1 MSEEIGIILREAVPD
16 DAKDI
21 LSMMEQVNSET
32 EFLAL
37 DEAELLLPPE
47 TLSEEL
53 SYMYESNNNLL
64 LLAINEGTIVGTAS
78 VKADSQFRLSHVGEV
93 GISILQ
99 EYWGMGLGTLMLE
112 EIINWA
118 KEMGVLFRLELDVQ
132 VRNERA
138 VHLYQKMGFQIEA
151 VMPRGTRTDL
161 GEFLDVYKMSYLIE

>member
-112 EIINWA
+112 EIINWV

-132 VRNERA
+132 VCNERA

-151 VMPRGTRTDL
+151 VMLRGARTDL

>member
-151 VMPRGTRTDL
+151 VIPRGVRTDL

>member
-1 MSEEIGIILREAVPD
+1 MSEEVGIILREAVPG

-21 LSMMEQVNSET
+21 LLMMGQVNKET
-32 EFLAL
+32 EFLVL

-47 TLSEEL
+47 TLEEEL
-53 SYMYESNNNLL
+53 DYIYESNNNLL
-64 LLAINEGTIVGTAS
+64 LLAIYEGTIIGTAS

-112 EIINWA
+112 EIISWA

-138 VHLYQKMGFQIEA
+138 VPLPKNGLPNQA
-151 VMPRGTRTDL
+151 VMPRGARTDL

>member
-53 SYMYESNNNLL
+53 GYMYESNNNLL
-64 LLAINEGTIVGTAS
+64 LLALNEGTIVGTAS
-78 VKADSQFRLSHVGEV
+78 VKADSQFRSVSCRNIGE
-93 GISILQ
+93 
-99 EYWGMGLGTLMLE
+99 W
-112 EIINWA
+112 
-118 KEMGVLFRLELDVQ
+118 D
-132 VRNERA
+132 
-138 VHLYQKMGFQIEA
+138 
-151 VMPRGTRTDL
+151 
-161 GEFLDVYKMSYLIE
+161 

>member
-151 VMPRGTRTDL
+151 VMPRGARTDL
-161 GEFLDVYKMSYLIE
+161 GEFLDIYKMSYLIE

>member
-93 GISILQ
+93 GISIKFVMKEPYTFTRKWVSKSKRSCLEGQ
-99 EYWGMGLGTLMLE
+99 E
-112 EIINWA
+112 
-118 KEMGVLFRLELDVQ
+118 
-132 VRNERA
+132 
-138 VHLYQKMGFQIEA
+138 QI
-151 VMPRGTRTDL
+151 
-161 GEFLDVYKMSYLIE
+161 

>member
-112 EIINWA
+112 EIINWV

-151 VMPRGTRTDL
+151 VMLRGARTDL

>member
-1 MSEEIGIILREAVPD
+1 MSEEVGIILREAVPG

-21 LSMMEQVNSET
+21 LLMMGQVNKET
-32 EFLAL
+32 EFLVL

-47 TLSEEL
+47 TLEEEL
-53 SYMYESNNNLL
+53 DYIYESNNNLL
-64 LLAINEGTIVGTAS
+64 LLAIYEGTIIGTAS

-99 EYWGMGLGTLMLE
+99 EYWGMGTLMLE
-112 EIINWA
+112 EIISWA

-138 VHLYQKMGFQIEA
+138 VHLYRKMGFQIEA
-151 VMPRGTRTDL
+151 VMPRGARTDL

>member
-138 VHLYQKMGFQIEA
+138 VHLYQKMGFQIEE
-151 VMPRGTRTDL
+151 VMPRGARTDL

>member
-53 SYMYESNNNLL
+53 SYIYESNNNLL

-112 EIINWA
+112 EIINWV

-151 VMPRGTRTDL
+151 VMLRGARTDL

>member
-64 LLAINEGTIVGTAS
+64 LLAIMRGRLLEQHQSKQTVNFVYLTWEKS
-78 VKADSQFRLSHVGEV
+78 VSVSCRNIGE
-93 GISILQ
+93 
-99 EYWGMGLGTLMLE
+99 W
-112 EIINWA
+112 
-118 KEMGVLFRLELDVQ
+118 D
-132 VRNERA
+132 
-138 VHLYQKMGFQIEA
+138 
-151 VMPRGTRTDL
+151 
-161 GEFLDVYKMSYLIE
+161 

>member
-53 SYMYESNNNLL
+53 SYIYESNNNLL

-112 EIINWA
+112 EIINWV

-138 VHLYQKMGFQIEA
+138 VHLYQKMGFQIDA
-151 VMPRGTRTDL
+151 VMLRGARTDL

>member
-1 MSEEIGIILREAVPD
+1 MSEEVGIILREAVPG

-21 LSMMEQVNSET
+21 LLMMGQVNKET
-32 EFLAL
+32 EFLVL

-47 TLSEEL
+47 TLEEEL
-53 SYMYESNNNLL
+53 DYIYESNNNLL
-64 LLAINEGTIVGTAS
+64 LLAIYEGTIIGTAS

-112 EIINWA
+112 EIISWA

-138 VHLYQKMGFQIEA
+138 VHL
-151 VMPRGTRTDL
+151 
-161 GEFLDVYKMSYLIE
+161 

>member
-37 DEAELLLPPE
+37 NEAELLLPPE

-138 VHLYQKMGFQIEA
+138 VRLYQKMGFQIEA
-151 VMPRGTRTDL
+151 VMPRRARTDL

>member
-151 VMPRGTRTDL
+151 VMLRGARTDL

>member
-1 MSEEIGIILREAVPD
+1 MSEEVGIILREAVPG

-21 LSMMEQVNSET
+21 LLMMGQVNKET
-32 EFLAL
+32 EFLVL

-47 TLSEEL
+47 TLEEEL
-53 SYMYESNNNLL
+53 DYIYESNNNLL
-64 LLAINEGTIVGTAS
+64 LLAIYEGTIIGTAS

-112 EIINWA
+112 EIISWA
-118 KEMGVLFRLELDVQ
+118 KEMGVLFRLELDVK

-138 VHLYQKMGFQIEA
+138 VHLYRKMGFQIEA
-151 VMPRGTRTDL
+151 VMPRGARTDL

>member
-1 MSEEIGIILREAVPD
+1 MSEEIGIILREAVPK

-53 SYMYESNNNLL
+53 GYMYESNNNLL
-64 LLAINEGTIVGTAS
+64 LLALNEGTIVGTAS

-99 EYWGMGLGTLMLE
+99 EYW
-112 EIINWA
+112 
-118 KEMGVLFRLELDVQ
+118 
-132 VRNERA
+132 
-138 VHLYQKMGFQIEA
+138 
-151 VMPRGTRTDL
+151 
-161 GEFLDVYKMSYLIE
+161 

>member
-99 EYWGMGLGTLMLE
+99 EYWGMGLGTFMLE
-112 EIINWA
+112 EIINWV

-151 VMPRGTRTDL
+151 VMLRGARTDL

>member
-112 EIINWA
+112 EIINWV

-151 VMPRGTRTDL
+151 VMLRGARTDL
-161 GEFLDVYKMSYLIE
+161 GEFLDVYKMSYLI